1 MTVPVDPLFVAF
13 QQALAGRYSLERELG
28 RGGMGIVYLA
38 REVRLDRRV
47 AIKLLPPVLAAQP
60 APRERFLGEARTAA
74 QLSHPNIIPIYTV
87 DEVGDFVYFVM
98 AYIEGETLAQRV
110 RQSGPLTSDV
120 AARMLREVAWAL
132 AYAHAQGVIHR
143 DVKAENILLEGA
155 TGRAVVADFGIARRV
170 QAAVR
175 TGEGEL
181 VGTPEYMSPEQAS
194 GEPVDGRSDLYA
206 LGVVGYFAM
215 SGRLPFTGDSV
226 SAVIMQQL
234 TRPPPP
240 LVTAS
245 APGSLVAAVER
256 CLVKDP
262 GGRFQKGEDF
272 ADAAGAALDER
283 RGLPIPIRAFLSEGR
298 SRTQDRIM
306 GSLIGSAFL
315 VPWILEGMIRAVFG
329 GRAPAGFLVGTLG
342 VGVVLGVAGLVSPL
356 VLQLRRV
363 RRLLTAGYD
372 HDDLTRGLLLEL
384 DRRSE
389 EQEFLRSRGAAAPQ
403 RGLPKL
409 AYGALVVAAVS
420 AAASFIVPYPAILGV
435 FGLFGL
441 SCATAIAAG
450 WFSSAVA
457 SRHGLVGEQERRLAF
472 WKGRIGRW
480 LFRLARIG
488 AKPLPA
494 IAGGDRPT
502 ELALG
507 HVALALF
514 EALPSSERDAL
525 PDLPRV
531 VRSLEEKAQRMRR
544 RLEQPGPA
552 PESAAQRAATQQRLA
567 ETVAALETIRLGL
580 LRLRAGAGTV
590 GGLTADLAAALQI
603 GEATDRLLQA
613 GKEVSALLEKGSPVP

>member
-1 MTVPVDPLFVAF
+1 MTAPVDALFIAF
-13 QQALAGRYSLERELG
+13 QEALAGRYSLERELG

-47 AIKLLPPVLAAQP
+47 AIKLLPPALAAQP
-60 APRERFLGEARTAA
+60 APRERFVGEARTAA

-110 RQSGPLTSDV
+110 RHAGSLPSDG

-143 DVKAENILLEGA
+143 DVKAENILLEAA

-170 QAAVR
+170 QAVGR

-194 GEPVDGRSDLYA
+194 GEPVDGRSDLYS
-206 LGVVGYFAM
+206 LGVVGYLALT
-215 SGRLPFTGDSV
+215 GRLPFTGDSV

-256 CLVKDP
+256 CLVKGP
-262 GGRFQKGEDF
+262 GSRFQKGEDF
-272 ADAAGAALDER
+272 AEAVGAALDER

-315 VPWILEGMIRAVFG
+315 VPWILEGMVRAVFG
-329 GRAPAGFLVGTLG
+329 GRAPAGFLAGALG

-372 HDDLTRGLLLEL
+372 QDDLTRGLRLEL
-384 DRRSE
+384 DRRFE
-389 EQEFLRSRGAAAPQ
+389 EQEFLRSRGAAPQ

-409 AYGALVVAAVS
+409 AYGALAVAAVS
-420 AAASFIVPYPAILGV
+420 AAASFIVPHPAILGV

-457 SRHGLVGEQERRLAF
+457 SRHGLVGDQERRLAF

-525 PDLPRV
+525 ADLPRV
-531 VRSLEEKAQRMRR
+531 VHSLEEKAHRLRR

-552 PESAAQRAATQQRLA
+552 PESAAERAATQQRLA
-567 ETVAALETIRLGL
+567 DSVAALETIRLGL

-590 GGLTADLAAALQI
+590 GGLTADLAAAQLI

-613 GKEVSALLEKGSPVP
+613 GNEVSALLEKSSPMP

>member
-1 MTVPVDPLFVAF
+1 MTVPVDALFVAF

-47 AIKLLPPVLAAQP
+47 AIKLLPPALAAQP
-60 APRERFLGEARTAA
+60 APRERFVGEARTAA

-87 DEVGDFVYFVM
+87 DEVGDFVYFIM

-110 RQSGPLTSDV
+110 RQTGPLKSAA

-143 DVKAENILLEGA
+143 DVKAENILIEGA

-194 GEPVDGRSDLYA
+194 GEPVDGRSDLYS
-206 LGVVGYFAM
+206 LGIVGYFAM
-215 SGRLPFTGDSV
+215 TGRLPFTGENV
-226 SAVIMQQL
+226 AAVLMQQL

-240 LVTAS
+240 LVTPD

-256 CLVKDP
+256 CLAKDP
-262 GGRFQKGEDF
+262 GARFQKGEDF
-272 ADAAGAALDER
+272 AEAAGAALEER

-315 VPWILEGMIRAVFG
+315 VPWVLEGMLRAVFS
-329 GRAPAGFLVGTLG
+329 GRAPAGFLVGALG
-342 VGVVLGVAGLVSPL
+342 IGVVLGVAGLASPL
-356 VLQLRRV
+356 VWQLRRL
-363 RRLLTAGYD
+363 RRMLAAGYNR
-372 HDDLTRGLLLEL
+372 DDLTRGLLLEL
-384 DRRSE
+384 DRRHE
-389 EQEFLRSRGAAAPQ
+389 EQEFLQGRSGAARQ

-409 AYGALVVAAVS
+409 AYGALGVAALS
-420 AAASFIVPYPAILGV
+420 AAAAFFVPYPAILGV

-457 SRHGLVGEQERRLAF
+457 SRHGLVGDQERQLAF
-472 WKGRIGRW
+472 WNGRIGRW

-488 AKPLPA
+488 LKPVPA
-494 IAGGDRPT
+494 TGGDRPT

-514 EALPSSERDAL
+514 EALPQSERDAL
-525 PDLPRV
+525 PELPRV
-531 VRSLEEKAQRMRR
+531 VRSLEGKARRMRLR
-544 RLEQPGPA
+544 MEQVGWA
-552 PESAAQRAATQQRLA
+552 PEAGAERARTPQRLA
-567 ETVAALETIRLGL
+567 EAVAALETIRLGL
-580 LRLRAGAGTV
+580 LRLRAGAGSV
-590 GGLTADLAAALQI
+590 EGLTADLAAARQI

-613 GKEVSALLEKGSPVP
+613 GNEVSALLEKSSPVP

>member
-1 MTVPVDPLFVAF
+1 MTVPVDALFVSF

-60 APRERFLGEARTAA
+60 APRERFVGEARTAA

-110 RQSGPLTSDV
+110 RQTGPLKSAA

-143 DVKAENILLEGA
+143 DVKAENILLEAA

-170 QAAVR
+170 QAAGR

-194 GEPVDGRSDLYA
+194 GEPVDGRSDLYS
-206 LGVVGYFAM
+206 LGIVAYFALT
-215 SGRLPFTGDSV
+215 GRLPFVAETM
-226 SAVIMQQL
+226 SAVLMQQL

-240 LVTAS
+240 LVTLD
-245 APGSLVAAVER
+245 APGSLIAAVER
-256 CLVKDP
+256 CLAKDP
-262 GGRFQKGEDF
+262 DARFQKGEDF
-272 ADAAGAALDER
+272 AEAAGAALEER
-283 RGLPIPIRAFLSEGR
+283 RGLPIPIRAFLSESR
-298 SRTQDRIM
+298 SRTRDRIM

-315 VPWILEGMIRAVFG
+315 VPWILEGMVRAVFG
-329 GRAPAGFLVGTLG
+329 GRAPAGFLVGVLG
-342 VGVVLGVAGLVSPL
+342 LGAVLGVAGLASPL
-356 VLQLRRV
+356 VWQLRRL
-363 RRLLTAGYD
+363 RRMLAAGYD
-372 HDDLTRGLLLEL
+372 RDDLTRGLLLEL
-384 DRRSE
+384 DRRQE
-389 EQEFLRSRGAAAPQ
+389 EQQFLQGRSEAVPQ
-403 RGLPKL
+403 RALPKL
-409 AYGALVVAAVS
+409 AYGALGVAALS
-420 AAASFIVPYPAILGV
+420 AAAAFIVPYPAILGV
-435 FGLFGL
+435 FALFGL

-457 SRHGLVGEQERRLAF
+457 SRHGLVGDQERQIGF
-472 WKGRIGRW
+472 WNGWIGRW

-488 AKPLPA
+488 LKPIPA
-494 IAGGDRPT
+494 MTGGDRPT

-514 EALPSSERDAL
+514 EALPQNERDAL
-525 PDLPRV
+525 PELPRV
-531 VRSLEEKAQRMRR
+531 VRSLEEKAHRMRR
-544 RLEQPGPA
+544 RMEQVGRASEPGAEPA
-552 PESAAQRAATQQRLA
+552 GTPLRLA
-567 ETVAALETIRLGL
+567 EAVAALETIRLGL
-580 LRLRAGAGTV
+580 LRLRAGAGSV
-590 GGLTADLAAALQI
+590 EGLTADLAAAAQI

-613 GKEVSALLEKGSPVP
+613 GKEISGLLEKSSPVP